1 MSSNK
6 LPNAPETSNEA
17 KDTDWVRVTSADG
30 FAFLIRRKIANVSGT
45 MRSMLDTQS
54 NYAEAVSSTCPVEQR
69 GIIVEKMLEYMS
81 FRAHYE
87 GVGSKEE
94 VLIHEIT
101 ERIPPEIVLELLLAA
116 DYQEG
121 ALNHTSLSTI
131 PNVL

>member
-6 LPNAPETSNEA
+6 LPNAPETSTEA

-116 DYQEG
+116 DYQE
-121 ALNHTSLSTI
+121 
-131 PNVL
+131 V